1 MTGVVEPRLDLKA
14 LTGIRGVAAWF
25 VVLYHIRL
33 SLGPNIPAEAGA
45 ILSRGYLAVDLFF
58 MLSGFVLWL
67 NYSERLRADG
77 LKAFPRFIGRRIA
90 RIWPLHAFMLLVAV
104 AFACLLVALG
114 KEPNAAWSELPLH
127 ILLVHNWG
135 FTNGLAW
142 NDPSWSISGEFAAY
156 LLFPLLALAV
166 DWRRL
171 APETLILL
179 VILLA
184 MTLHQ
189 IMAVTSATSL
199 NDNIAKLGIVR
210 ALLEFAMGTILCALW
225 MHWRDG
231 RRGAVLL
238 ALVPLALFLVLKAPS
253 APETAVAPI
262 LLAALLFVVAVTAER
277 AGNPLASRPIHYLGL
292 ISYSTYLVHFLLF
305 AFFKILFVR
314 EAFNLS
320 VPLAALFLVLTFAA
334 SILLFHGLERP
345 AQRALTA
352 FFDARASRG
361 HGRRAAA
368 QPGA

>member
-1 MTGVVEPRLDLKA
+1 MTGAVEPRLDLKA

-33 SLGPNIPAEAGA
+33 SLGPNIAAEAGA

-67 NYSERLRADG
+67 NYSARMRSEG
-77 LKAFPRFIGRRIA
+77 LKAFPAFIGRRIA
-90 RIWPLHAFMLLVAV
+90 RIWPLHAFMLAVAV
-104 AFACLLVALG
+104 AFAGLLVALG
-114 KEPNAAWSELPLH
+114 KEANVAWGELPLH
-127 ILLVHNWG
+127 ILMVHNWG
-135 FTNGLAW
+135 FTDGLAW

-156 LLFPLLALAV
+156 LLVPLLALAV

-184 MTLHQ
+184 MALHQ
-189 IMAVTSATSL
+189 IMALGGATSL
-199 NDNIAKLGIVR
+199 NDDIARFGIAR
-210 ALLEFAMGTILCALW
+210 ALVEFAIGTVLCALW
-225 MHWRDG
+225 VHWREG

-238 ALVPLALFLVLKAPS
+238 ALAPLALFLILKAPS

-262 LLAALLFVVAVTAER
+262 LLAALLFLVAVTAEAAR
-277 AGNPLASRPIHYLGL
+277 NPLASRPVHYLGV

-320 VPLAALFLVLTFAA
+320 LPLAGLFLLITFLA
-334 SILLFHGLERP
+334 SVVLFHGLERP
-345 AQRALTA
+345 AQRRLTRL
-352 FFDARASRG
+352 FDERIARLRTPRPAT
-361 HGRRAAA
+361 